1 MYDAIF
7 EQDYALGTAKTFQR
21 SGQIV
26 PLTVIRELHS
36 ILKVL
41 EAPMGK
47 CFLKTVSYILS
58 IYDTIKLH

>member
-41 EAPMGK
+41 GGPNGEMFPEN
-47 CFLKTVSYILS
+47 CFIHFKYI
-58 IYDTIKLH
+58 